1 MIITTKLNRKQKTI
15 HQKHHQARKQQ
26 NALAELLPRNPINE
40 RGLNHII
47 NICRIIYPKIAS
59 NKREAMYCKIA
70 LGVKEPKEL
79 ANALNGAKKQV
90 KTQPINFDIRSQ
102 IS

>member
-1 MIITTKLNRKQKTI
+1 MIITTKLNCKQKTI

-26 NALAELLPRNPINE
+26 NALVELLPRNPINE

-79 ANALNGAKKQV
+79 ANALNAV
-90 KTQPINFDIRSQ
+90 SYTHLTLPTIA
-102 IS
+102 